1 MSNTYTAEVKA
12 QVRAEW
18 MTGASLGQLV
28 KAYGVP
34 KATVQA
40 WVAHIDRNGTVLK
53 QNTPS
58 LDELAWGL
66 VGESFAALRAILRKA
81 QDDSWLDKQN
91 ANDIA
96 IFFGVTS
103 DKLIRLL
110 AAGAKQDDFRSL
122 PPADA

>member
-1 MSNTYTAEVKA
+1 MANTYTAEVKA
-12 QVRAEW
+12 QVIADW
-18 MTGASLGQLV
+18 KTGASLGQLV
-28 KAYGVP
+28 KAHGVP
-34 KATVQA
+34 KTTVRA
-40 WVAHIDRNGTVLK
+40 WVEGMDRTGTVLK
-53 QNTPS
+53 KNTPT
-58 LDELAWGL
+58 LDEMAWEL

-103 DKLIRLL
+103 DKLLRLL
-110 AAGAKQDDFRSL
+110 AAGAKQDELRSL